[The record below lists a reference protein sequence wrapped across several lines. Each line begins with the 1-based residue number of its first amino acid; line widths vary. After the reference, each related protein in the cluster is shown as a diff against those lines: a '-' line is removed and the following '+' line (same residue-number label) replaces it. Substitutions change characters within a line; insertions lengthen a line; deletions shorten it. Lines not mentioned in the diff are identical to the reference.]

1 MQGFFLSLAQ
11 KDRLEA
17 LLFQQVKYVGDGK

>member
-11 KDRLEA
+11 KDWLEA